1 MFLKTARFQRYFSV
15 AAGGTYMTRKVLG
28 VGLFCVLLLAAI
40 IAGYWDMLNTEKLTL
55 VRDRVTNA
63 VGEIGDVVRS
73 DPASPEKPATTTDV
87 PSPDTA
93 SAQKAP
99 RVDGDASPDAATPAA
114 PPAADPVATLPSEAA
129 QQAAPGSDIPSFDVL
144 RVEPDGSTVLAG
156 KAPAGAVISLRDGAT
171 VLGTEVADAAG
182 TFVVILEKPL
192 GVGDHQIQIEAKTAD
207 GRLVTSVETA
217 IVSIPEK
224 GRESELLAIV
234 ESPDKPSRLIS
245 LPSAPGGAAP
255 AGNPSAPVETPA
267 RAAAPAT
274 APNAASGTA
283 PAAVPDASVQAAG
296 AATAP
301 SLAVDAIEIEG
312 DAVFVAGRSV
322 GSASVRVYLDNGFLS
337 QADRLANDR
346 FLMTAKAKLATGD
359 HTVRADAL
367 DRSGT
372 VIARVE
378 VPFFKPEGR
387 TMSAVSPTAET
398 AGTAASAPASATP
411 GSTPPAAAT
420 ASSAMTASDSDK
432 AGRLGRSSSAEANGN
447 APAGTPAPPSSPQAS
462 ASAPTATT
470 SGQAGMAPGVPEAVV
485 PAAPLDAGQS
495 AVAVTRQ
502 PALEGVNSRVIIRRG
517 DSLWRISRDTY
528 GRGARYTVIYLANGD
543 QIRDPDRIYPGQV
556 FRMPKD
562 ETPAQ

>member
-73 DPASPEKPATTTDV
+73 DPAPSEKPATPPDV
-87 PSPDTA
+87 PSSDTA
-93 SAQKAP
+93 SAAKAP
-99 RVDGDASPDAATPAA
+99 RVDGDAASGASTPAA
-114 PPAADPVATLPSEAA
+114 APAADTAAASPSEVA
-129 QQAAPGSDIPSFDVL
+129 QQAAPGSDTPSFDVL

-171 VLGTEVADAAG
+171 VIGTEVADAAG

-207 GRLVTSVETA
+207 GRVVTSPETA

-224 GRESELLAIV
+224 GRESELLALV

-245 LPSAPGGAAP
+245 LPSAPGAAAP
-255 AGNPSAPVETPA
+255 AGTPSAPAETPA
-267 RAAAPAT
+267 QAAAPAT
-274 APNAASGTA
+274 APNAAAGTA

-322 GSASVRVYLDNGFLS
+322 GSASVRVYVDNGFLS
-337 QADRLANDR
+337 QADRLADDR

-387 TMSAVSPTAET
+387 SMSAVSPTAET
-398 AGTAASAPASATP
+398 AGTAAPAPASATP
-411 GSTPPAAAT
+411 TSAPP
-420 ASSAMTASDSDK
+420 SSAMTASDSDK
-432 AGRLGRSSSAEANGN
+432 AGRLGRAPSAEANSN
-447 APAGTPAPPSSPQAS
+447 APAGTLASPSSPQAL
-462 ASAPTATT
+462 AAAPTATT
-470 SGQAGMAPGVPEAVV
+470 SGQTGMASALPEAVV